1 MRAVPVLIA
10 LVIVAGQSAAA
21 LSTDTVPTATR
32 VATRARLEALLDSS
46 GKAMGFRRWYRSAG
60 NPFNILV
67 FYDRD
72 LKYASRFE
80 VVISVTRQNTI
91 GFRAYPHWNGPGPG
105 DYIDLDQVRD
115 PVGLM
120 KEALRL
126 SDQNFMFWGLDAS
139 RDLFAGFTITLESGF
154 PEEAVRIVLRSVPL
168 VDDSVGDLLRF
179 AE

>member
-1 MRAVPVLIA
+1 MRAVPVLLA
-10 LVIVAGQSAAA
+10 LVIFTGQSAAA
-21 LSTDTVPTATR
+21 LPADTVPTATR

-46 GKAMGFRRWYRSAG
+46 GKAMGFRRWYRSSG

-91 GFRAYPHWNGPGPG
+91 GFRAYPHWNGPG

-126 SDQNFMFWGLDAS
+126 SDRNFMFWGLDDS